1 MRPDRISE
9 ADISGL
15 IQLSISALA
24 ILHRPWG
31 FRMDCSTI
39 QRGHCWK
46 CKLLES
52 CKKAVYAVSTVR
64 LVGIHGELRM
74 KRAGLWAARA
84 TSIVCLLL
92 LTWMAF
98 IQVTHVHPVASD
110 TDHCP
115 ICVAMHSAAPA
126 AVVVEPIQ
134 LVSGPETLP
143 VPVTRS
149 VIRRWPFTLFNRPP
163 PEQL

>member
-1 MRPDRISE
+1 MLEDSKRRSLE
-9 ADISGL
+9 
-15 IQLSISALA
+15 
-24 ILHRPWG
+24 
-31 FRMDCSTI
+31 
-39 QRGHCWK
+39 

-52 CKKAVYAVSTVR
+52 REKAVYAVSTVG
-64 LVGIHGELRM
+64 LVRINGELRM

-110 TDHCP
+110 TDDCP
-115 ICVAMHSAAPA
+115 VCVAMHTAAPA

-134 LVSGPETLP
+134 VVNGPETLP
-143 VPVTRS
+143 APVMRS
-149 VIRRWPFTLFNRPP
+149 VIRRWHFTLFNRPP
-163 PEQL
+163 PEQA